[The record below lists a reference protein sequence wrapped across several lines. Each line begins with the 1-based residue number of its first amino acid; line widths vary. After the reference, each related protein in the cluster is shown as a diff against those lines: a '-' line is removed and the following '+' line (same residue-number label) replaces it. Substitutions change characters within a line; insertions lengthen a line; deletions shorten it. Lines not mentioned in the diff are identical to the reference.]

1 MADERDRLQRLRDRL
16 WSALAG
22 LGDVTLNG
30 HPEWHWP
37 GILNVS
43 FAGIAAEALL
53 AAMPEIAVS
62 TGSAC
67 ASAAN
72 EPSHVLKT
80 MGCDAFRA
88 RGAVRFSLGRFTTV
102 EEVDYTIAAV
112 RAAVG
117 RLRELSPCW
126 EKRRAVSG
134 TVDWTA
140 PSPGLGSAGASP
152 AHLPTLA
159 R

>member
-1 MADERDRLQRLRDRL
+1 VA
-16 WSALAG
+16 ALAG

-30 HPEWHWP
+30 HPERHWP

-53 AAMPEIAVS
+53 AAMPEIAIS

-72 EPSHVLKT
+72 EPSHVLRA

-102 EEVDYTIAAV
+102 EEIDYTTEAV

-117 RLRELSPCW
+117 RLRDLSPFG
-126 EKRRAVSG
+126 RTRAASDA
-134 TVDWTA
+134 VDWAA
-140 PSPGLGSAGASP
+140 PSPGTGNSGARSRP
-152 AHLPTLA
+152 SSDPREDQH